1 MTISV
6 SRVELQS
13 ANRIQSGQA
22 TERFAWALRQE
33 ADDGRRAMIKFS
45 AAYLAICLL
54 LQWMV
59 VEASPWIASHVLLRW
74 ML

>member
-1 MTISV
+1 
-6 SRVELQS
+6 
-13 ANRIQSGQA
+13 
-22 TERFAWALRQE
+22 
-33 ADDGRRAMIKFS
+33 MIKFS

>member
-1 MTISV
+1 
-6 SRVELQS
+6 
-13 ANRIQSGQA
+13 
-22 TERFAWALRQE
+22 
-33 ADDGRRAMIKFS
+33 MIKFF

-54 LQWMV
+54 LQCTI

>member
-1 MTISV
+1 
-6 SRVELQS
+6 
-13 ANRIQSGQA
+13 
-22 TERFAWALRQE
+22 
-33 ADDGRRAMIKFS
+33 MIKFS

-59 VEASPWIASHVLLRW
+59 VKASPWIASHVLLRW